1 MTINEDFSKDILP
14 NVDLPKDEKKDES
27 KKPEIQNKNISKT
40 ELITKEVNSI
50 LDNGIIE
57 LVDKPSKLKLNNQV
71 RDNLKL
77 SKGWSSDIN
86 KIIKKIAEDKKLKI
100 SDLGFKNDKI
110 GDVTVNLINEP
121 EKTETKI
128 QSNIQN
134 PHTALSQTTGE
145 NPHGTMPKGFGTE
158 TKTEETKPEIKI
170 MSEDAQAKLIKKG
183 LNDIIA
189 PLYISLGI
197 VEPDEQE
204 KKDEAK
210 LPTAKKFKKDMDDL
224 GDDINDYLKENDIR
238 LPAFLNHLAILL
250 SIFMV
255 LVLPVIKFKF
265 FSTKQEPDPEFDKT
279 ADDIEVKV

>member
-1 MTINEDFSKDILP
+1 MNENNFDDA
-14 NVDLPKDEKKDES
+14 LPKVES
-27 KKPEIQNKNISKT
+27 PEVKPEPTPEKNLSKT
-40 ELITKEVNSI
+40 ELITKEIDSI

-57 LVDKPSKLKLNNQV
+57 LKDKSSKLKLNNQV
-71 RDNLKL
+71 RQNLKL

-110 GDVTVNLINEP
+110 GDVTLNLINNEP
-121 EKTETKI
+121 EPTPEIK
-128 QSNIQN
+128 SNVPN
-134 PHTALSQTTGE
+134 PHSALPSQ
-145 NPHGTMPKGFGTE
+145 NPHGTMPKGFGSSDSQTE
-158 TKTEETKPEIKI
+158 SSKEEPEVKT

-197 VEPDEQE
+197 VEPDEEE
-204 KKDEAK
+204 KKEEAE

-224 GDDINDYLKENDIR
+224 GDDINDYLKENNIR
-238 LPAFLNHLAILL
+238 LPALLNHLAILL
-250 SIFMV
+250 SVFMV

-265 FSTKQEPDPEFDKT
+265 FTNKQEPDPKFDES
-279 ADDIEVKV
+279 AEQIKVEA